1 MTSLAPN
8 TMPMYPGDFY
18 AQLYASSMSH
28 AITELPESLEGLGAL
43 VYLDLAGCKLRG
55 SLPSSLGSLTAL
67 TTLNLQGTQLVT
79 IEALPPSLQHLDL
92 FNCRYLIRLPC
103 FSKLKLCLKYL
114 NLGNCES
121 LTGVQGLESVTSLEE
136 INLAGCTSMV
146 PTGMPNIVHSRALRM
161 CGLSGSNLGVAYDNT
176 WSEVSTSLT
185 DSLIPISSLIFG
197 CKSTNFVKT

>member
-1 MTSLAPN
+1 
-8 TMPMYPGDFY
+8 MPMYSGDFY
-18 AQLYASSMSH
+18 AQLYTSSMSH
-28 AITELPESLEGLGAL
+28 TITELPESFEGLGAL
-43 VYLDLAGCKLRG
+43 VYLDLAGCKIQG

-67 TTLNLQGTQLVT
+67 TTLNLQGTQLVA
-79 IEALPPSLQHLDL
+79 IEALPPSVQHLDL

-161 CGLSGSNLGVAYDNT
+161 CGLSGSDLGVAYDNT
-176 WSEVSTSLT
+176 WSEVSISLT
-185 DSLIPISSLIFG
+185 DSLMSISSLIFG
-197 CKSTNFVKT
+197 CKFTNFVNT